1 MHLKIRVPVN
11 GGAGFLGRHRCGL
24 LLKDGANII
33 CVGNYY
39 IGTRRNSE
47 DLFEEFLRDELVQPS
62 PYPMNWGRTMTEH
75 PHVLVSNRCSLHRC
89 RV

>member
-1 MHLKIRVPVN
+1 MPMHLKIRVPVN
-11 GGAGFLGRHRCGL
+11 GDAGFLGSHLYGH

-47 DLFEEFLRDELVQPS
+47 DLFEEFLRDD
-62 PYPMNWGRTMTEH
+62 
-75 PHVLVSNRCSLHRC
+75 SLNPRLIP
-89 RV
+89 